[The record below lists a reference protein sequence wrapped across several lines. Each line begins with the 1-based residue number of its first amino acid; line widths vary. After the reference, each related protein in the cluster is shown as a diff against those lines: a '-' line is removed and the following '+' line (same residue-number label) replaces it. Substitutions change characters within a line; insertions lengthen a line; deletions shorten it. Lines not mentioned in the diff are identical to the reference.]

1 MTTLEN
7 INIKDVPKFHLNGF
21 YKCITQ
27 DVYDGDTIRIVLEV
41 FPGKFYAFNAR
52 LYGIDTPEVRG
63 VSREQ
68 GLLAR
73 EKLIELCTD
82 NKDFSLNKKILKVYF
97 HEQQDKY
104 NRPLATLYYNEMD
117 INNELIRS
125 GHAKEYFGG
134 KKE

>member
-1 MTTLEN
+1 MATLEN
-7 INIKDVPKFHLNGF
+7 INIQKVPKFKLTGE
-21 YKCITQ
+21 YKCIVQ
-27 DVYDGDTIRIVLEV
+27 CIYDGDTPTICLEV
-41 FPGKFYAFNAR
+41 FPGKFYAFNVR

-63 VSREQ
+63 ESREQ

-82 NKDFSLNKKILKVYF
+82 NKDFSLNKKILKVYI

-117 INNELIRS
+117 INNELISS